1 MPSNSP
7 AVPVTQAGAAQPRR
21 TVKQILL
28 SYFYWTYS
36 RGTFHYDV
44 MVTLIL
50 VFIFLTPHIP
60 GWSYGDQPSVAAGLT
75 HPIQVI
81 GDGGHGLIIT
91 VLVSDANVPAGAS
104 YAVVKKALR
113 KAIEPVTGDAVFIEK
128 WETITDAQG
137 NVAWKVWAHR

>member
-1 MPSNSP
+1 VNQP
-7 AVPVTQAGAAQPRR
+7 TDTTAAPPR

-50 VFIFLTPHIP
+50 AFIFVTP
-60 GWSYGDQPSVAAGLT
+60 WLWNYGDKPTPVGGPL

-81 GDGGHGLIIT
+81 GNDGRGVIVT
-91 VLVSDANVPAGAS
+91 VQASDVDLDLHTTAS
-104 YAVVKKALR
+104 DQAVKKALR
-113 KAIEPVTGDAVFIEK
+113 KAIEPVTGDDVFVEN
-128 WETITDAQG
+128 WETGTDAQG
-137 NVAWKVWAHR
+137 HPVWKVWAHR

>member
-1 MPSNSP
+1 MTSDN
-7 AVPVTQAGAAQPRR
+7 QAIPQTGAPQPRR
-21 TVKQILL
+21 TVKQIML

-36 RGTFHYDV
+36 RGSFHYDV

-50 VFIFLTPHIP
+50 LFIFLTPHIP
-60 GWSYGDQPSVAAGLT
+60 GWSYGDQPSSAASLV

-81 GDGGHGLIIT
+81 GDGGHGVIIT
-91 VLVSDANVPAGAS
+91 VLVSDANVPSGAS

-137 NVAWKVWAHR
+137 KLAWKVWAHR